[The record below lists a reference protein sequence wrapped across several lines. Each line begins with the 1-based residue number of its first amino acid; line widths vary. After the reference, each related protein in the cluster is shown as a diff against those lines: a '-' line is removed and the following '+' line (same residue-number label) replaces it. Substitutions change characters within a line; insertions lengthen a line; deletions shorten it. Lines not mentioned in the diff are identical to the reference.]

1 MLAIA
6 RLPNRPSNIYRI
18 LNLAKAREIRKQP
31 ALTGGLFYFD
41 LKIPIVD
48 MIGNLFQVAHIE
60 PLSAAGA
67 FHVVVGL
74 SLRDSVN
81 VPAGLHRN
89 DSFTLRIAGCFGFFT
104 LTQFGNVPARQLRSR
119 CFAMWGDASARF
131 APGRGP
137 GKGLSFCLMK
147 LGPSPDRCHAH
158 RAADRGLTAVIAL
171 TASSR

>member
-6 RLPNRPSNIYRI
+6 RLPNLPSNIYRI

-48 MIGNLFQVAHIE
+48 MIGNLFQVAHID
-60 PLSAAGA
+60 PQPGHFMSWSASVFAG
-67 FHVVVGL
+67 
-74 SLRDSVN
+74 SVN

-104 LTQFGNVPARQLRSR
+104 LTQFGDVPARQLRWR
-119 CFAMWGDASARF
+119 CFAMWDDASARF

-158 RAADRGLTAVIAL
+158 RAAGRGLTAVIAL